1 MTSSSFDFPEYDRF
15 ANKFELMDVFYFH
28 IGIIW
33 SSVWSVSPDL
43 KYHCLNTRR
52 RTEVD
57 D

>member
-15 ANKFELMDVFYFH
+15 GNKFELMDVFYFH